1 MFLMKIVMRSL
12 FVAALLIAGALRS
25 AAATLVPPVL
35 VLVPENRTGKLEH
48 DWIGLSVSRYLSH
61 RLLPMLDVA
70 SITPDRRLAGFE
82 TMAIPANRA
91 VTRAT
96 MLRVAA
102 ELKASFVLF
111 GSYETRADGDLQ
123 VTVTPLDAVHMAI
136 GKAISVKGK
145 PEELIS
151 IENTIG
157 YGLVKEYFTDPDRVR
172 SQILGRDAGVP
183 VTAYEALARSFGI
196 TDPEKRLPWLR
207 KAIAAHPGYA
217 EAILE
222 QAQIL
227 YVRGDFGAVM
237 RMLSSPTAEHADRF
251 NFLRGLACFS
261 SRDYAQASALFS
273 TLASKPS
280 FSEAALNNLAAARSE
295 QGDQEQA
302 AFYLKSALPQAA
314 SAASLYFNLGVVS
327 QRAGHT
333 DAAIAAFKES
343 ARRDPDDWQAQTLLA
358 HLLAQN
364 GQREESLAIVAIA
377 AKRMP
382 QHSSDPAT
390 LLRPRLR
397 PLPEGCQPEGC
408 ESVPREVPPAASR
421 AAVIGFHL
429 ERGRVLCE
437 KQMWTE
443 AAGELRKVLYL
454 DPYDGNAR
462 YLLAR
467 AYLGTGDLEHALI
480 EAKMSLWSQ
489 ESAAAHMLLAR
500 ILGQMGRHDE
510 ARSEAMRVLQI
521 EPGNAEA
528 RAFAGV

>member
-1 MFLMKIVMRSL
+1 MFLVKIVMRYL
-12 FVAALLIAGALRS
+12 LVVVLLIAGALRG

-35 VLVPENRTGKLEH
+35 VLVPENRTGRLEH
-48 DWIGLSVSRYLSH
+48 DWIGISVSRYLSTK
-61 RLLPMLDVA
+61 LLPMLDVA
-70 SITPDRRLAGFE
+70 SITPDRRMAGFE

-96 MLRVAA
+96 MLKVAA

-123 VTVTPLDAVHMAI
+123 VTVTPLDAVHMTI

-157 YGLVKEYFTDPDRVR
+157 YGLVKEYFTDPDRLR

-183 VTAYEALARSFGI
+183 VAAYEALARSFGI
-196 TDPEKRLPWLR
+196 TDQEKRLYWLR
-207 KAIAAHPGYA
+207 KAVAARAGYS
-217 EAILE
+217 EAVLE

-227 YVRGDFGAVM
+227 YMRGDYGAVIKL
-237 RMLSSPTAEHADRF
+237 LSSPTAEYADKF
-251 NFLRGLACFS
+251 SFLRGMACYS
-261 SRDYAQASALFS
+261 SRDFAQASEQFA
-273 TLASKPS
+273 TLANKPS
-280 FSEAALNNLAAARSE
+280 FSEAALNNLAATRSE

-302 AFYLKSALPQAA
+302 AFHLKSALPQAV

-327 QRAGHT
+327 QRAGLT
-333 DAAIAAFKES
+333 EAAIAAFKES

-364 GQREESLAIVAIA
+364 GQREESLAVVAIA

-382 QHSSDPAT
+382 QHPSDPET

-397 PLPEGCQPEGC
+397 PLPEGG
-408 ESVPREVPPAASR
+408 ESVPREVPPAAAR
-421 AAVIGFHL
+421 AEVIGFHL
-429 ERGRVLCE
+429 ERGRILCE

-443 AAGELRKVLYL
+443 AVGELRKVLYL

-480 EAKMSLWSQ
+480 EAKMSLWSK
-489 ESAAAHMLLAR
+489 ESAAAHMLLAQ
-500 ILGQMGRHDE
+500 ILNQMGRHDE
-510 ARSEAMRVLQI
+510 ARGEAMRVLQI
-521 EPGNAEA
+521 EPENAEA